1 MKRLTHN
8 TMAMNIVKLEINMS
22 TKEDD
27 VQHTQTIYTSCH
39 INSVVCLN
47 NTTIVLCIQ
56 QLFLFNT

>member
-1 MKRLTHN
+1 MKHLNNN
-8 TMAMNIVKLEINMS
+8 TIVMNIVKLEINMS

-27 VQHTQTIYTSCH
+27 VQHTQSMYTSCH

-47 NTTIVLCIQ
+47 NTTIALCIQ